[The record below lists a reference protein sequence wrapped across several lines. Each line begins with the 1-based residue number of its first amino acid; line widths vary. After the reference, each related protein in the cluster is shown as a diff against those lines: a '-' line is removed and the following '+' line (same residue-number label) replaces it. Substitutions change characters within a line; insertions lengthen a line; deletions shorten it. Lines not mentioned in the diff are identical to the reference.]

1 MEESSAVGKAEG
13 RDIGNAEGI
22 KVGVDVGSRV
32 ENTVNEYE
40 GVDVGRLEG

>member
-13 RDIGNAEGI
+13 RDIGHAKGI
-22 KVGVDVGSRV
+22 KVGADVGSRV